1 MYATFYTVAFYKTMK
16 KFLSLR
22 YLLSFLTLHNFKN
35 LSLCFDRN
43 FDTLFLFSS
52 NFIIPIFFHHPEVVY
67 FNSKPGFRLIIIN
80 DKLKQIR
87 MEGKKDGIFS
97 AIFFSPI
104 FLSILR
110 KWRNGGKVGAIQL
123 KRAALKSRE
132 NRVEKPAASRARS
145 FVGGEEGDFN

>member
-1 MYATFYTVAFYKTMK
+1 
-16 KFLSLR
+16 
-22 YLLSFLTLHNFKN
+22 
-35 LSLCFDRN
+35 
-43 FDTLFLFSS
+43 
-52 NFIIPIFFHHPEVVY
+52 
-67 FNSKPGFRLIIIN
+67 
-80 DKLKQIR
+80 